1 MMPLLIAKQGDK
13 NVIKKITGKD
23 EMRRHMAELG
33 FVVGET
39 VTVISELGGN
49 MIVGIK
55 GSRIAIDKDMA
66 GRIIV

>member
-1 MMPLLIAKQGDK
+1 MVPLLMAGSGEK

-39 VTVISELGGN
+39 VTVIARAGGN
-49 MIVGIK
+49 MIVGVK
-55 GSRIAIDKDMA
+55 GSRIAIDPGMA
-66 GRIIV
+66 GRILI

>member
-1 MMPLLIAKQGDK
+1 MMPLLMANHGEK

-23 EMRRHMAELG
+23 EVRQHMAELG

-39 VTVISELGGN
+39 VTVISQVGGN

-55 GSRIAIDKDMA
+55 GSRIAIDRGMA
-66 GRIIV
+66 GRIMV